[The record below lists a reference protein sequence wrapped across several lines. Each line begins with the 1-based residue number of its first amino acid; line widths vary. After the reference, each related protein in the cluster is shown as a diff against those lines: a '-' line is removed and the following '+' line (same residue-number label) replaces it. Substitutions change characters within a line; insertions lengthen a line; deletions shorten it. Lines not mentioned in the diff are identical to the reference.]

1 MESMTKHDYK
11 LRNCFYCK
19 REFVP
24 KKLDRRHVGKYCS
37 RKCYFNG
44 VARKN
49 TKKCAYCGK
58 QFIVVIGTREKYCSR
73 NCSANGHRGQN
84 NPSGRGGKKKKECPI
99 CKRIFFVRPG
109 SSQHTCSFKCSGERA
124 RGTQTL
130 ETNPNWRG
138 GGNRQCIVCSKQFWS
153 TPSSNK
159 VFCSRSCFH
168 KASFGKRS
176 STRFSHQTKWGYGT
190 PKAGHR
196 NDLGIY
202 VRSSWEA
209 NYARYLNFLVKNGVI
224 KSWDYEPDTFE
235 FIGIKRGTRFYT
247 PDFKVRNK
255 DGQIEYHEVKGW
267 MTPKS
272 RTALDRMSRYY
283 PDVKIVLI
291 AKKEYELLQRK
302 IKPLIPLWEGK

>member
-1 MESMTKHDYK
+1 MANYTIGQQPCNNYIPQMEANEYATWANVHD
-11 LRNCFYCK
+11 C
-19 REFVP
+19 
-24 KKLDRRHVGKYCS
+24 
-37 RKCYFNG
+37 
-44 VARKN
+44 
-49 TKKCAYCGK
+49 YCGHSK
-58 QFIVVIGTREKYCSR
+58 GKRCEGTVSFCE
-73 NCSANGHRGQN
+73 NCNSDHHSNGYESCQC
-84 NPSGRGGKKKKECPI
+84 GGKGKVHGTSQEERKEMSNEKPI
-99 CKRIFFVRPG
+99 
-109 SSQHTCSFKCSGERA
+109 
-124 RGTQTL
+124 
-130 ETNPNWRG
+130 
-138 GGNRQCIVCSKQFWS
+138 
-153 TPSSNK
+153 
-159 VFCSRSCFH
+159 
-168 KASFGKRS
+168 
-176 STRFSHQTKWGYGT
+176 SHQTKWGYGT